1 MGVQMTKRPLFQ
13 FAVAAMALGASAFAF
28 AQGYPE
34 KVVKFI
40 VPFSA
45 GGVSDVV
52 SRPIAHRLGVMWGH
66 QTIIENRPG
75 AGGMIG
81 SDVVAKAKPDGYT
94 LLLSGSTHFVSAALH
109 HKAITF
115 HPIDDFTP
123 IAHIAEQ
130 PGVLVVH
137 PSVPA
142 KSLAELIAM
151 AKAHPGKMNYASSG
165 NGSSQHLFAA
175 MLFTMVGIE
184 LTHVPYK
191 GSGPALADLL
201 SGLVPVSVPS
211 ISNAIPHI
219 QGGKLRALG
228 VSSAKRVAALPDV
241 PTLSE
246 AGARGYDAQLW
257 FAVLGPKGLPADIVN
272 KVFESVTVA
281 VKHPDVQKTY
291 AQQGIDVRIM
301 PPAEFTQYF
310 RSESVKWN
318 RVVKEAGV
326 SID

>member
-1 MGVQMTKRPLFQ
+1 MNRLKRVRC
-13 FAVAAMALGASAFAF
+13 AEVALALSLVSPAAF
-28 AQGYPE
+28 AQSYPE
-34 KVVKFI
+34 RVVKFI

-66 QTIIENRPG
+66 QTIVENRPG

-94 LLLSGSTHFVSAALH
+94 LLLSGSTHFVSATLH
-109 HKAITF
+109 QKTITF

-137 PSVPA
+137 PSVA
-142 KSLAELIAM
+142 ANSLAELTAL
-151 AKAHPGKMNYASSG
+151 AKAQPGKLNYASSG

-175 MLFTMVGIE
+175 MLFSMVGVE

-219 QGGKLRALG
+219 QGRKLRAIG
-228 VSSAKRVAALPDV
+228 VTSSKRASALPDV
-241 PTLSE
+241 PTLDE
-246 AGARGYDAQLW
+246 AGAKGYDAQLW

-272 KVFESVTVA
+272 KVYESVAVA
-281 VKHPDVQKTY
+281 VRHPDVQKTY

-301 PPAEFTQYF
+301 PPADFAQYF
-310 RSESVKWN
+310 KSESVKWN
-318 RVVKEAGV
+318 RVVKDAGV
-326 SID
+326 SVD

>member
-1 MGVQMTKRPLFQ
+1 MKKMQWFRRAGVLLALSVLPA
-13 FAVAAMALGASAFAF
+13 AVI
-28 AQGYPE
+28 AQSYPE
-34 KVVKFI
+34 RVVKFI

-94 LLLSGSTHFVSAALH
+94 LLLSGSTHFVSATLH
-109 HKAITF
+109 QKTISF

-142 KSLAELIAM
+142 KSLAELIAL
-151 AKAHPGKMNYASSG
+151 AKAQPGKLNYASSG

-175 MLFTMVGIE
+175 MLFTMTGIE

-228 VSSAKRVAALPDV
+228 VSSAKRVPALPDV
-241 PTLSE
+241 PTLDE
-246 AGARGYDAQLW
+246 AGAKGYDAQLW

-272 KVFESVTVA
+272 KVYESVAVA
-281 VKHPDVQKTY
+281 VRHPDVQKTY

-310 RSESVKWN
+310 KSESVKWN

>member
-1 MGVQMTKRPLFQ
+1 MNKMHWFRRAGVVLILSVLP
-13 FAVAAMALGASAFAF
+13 AVVI
-28 AQGYPE
+28 AQSYPE
-34 KVVKFI
+34 RVVKFI

-66 QTIIENRPG
+66 QTIVENRPG

-94 LLLSGSTHFVSAALH
+94 LLLSGSTHFVSATLH
-109 HKAITF
+109 QKTISF

-142 KSLAELIAM
+142 KSLAELISL
-151 AKAHPGKMNYASSG
+151 AKAQPGKLNYASSG

-175 MLFTMVGIE
+175 MLFTMTGIE

-228 VSSAKRVAALPDV
+228 VSSSKRVAALSDV
-241 PTLSE
+241 PTLDE
-246 AGARGYDAQLW
+246 AGAKGYDAQLW

-272 KVFESVTVA
+272 KVYESVAVA
-281 VKHPDVQKTY
+281 VRHPDVQRTY

-310 RSESVKWN
+310 KSESAKWN

>member
-1 MGVQMTKRPLFQ
+1 MRCSVNTVIRSAGVTL
-13 FAVAAMALGASAFAF
+13 ALSVLACAAF
-28 AQGYPE
+28 AQSYPE
-34 KVVKFI
+34 RVVKFI

-52 SRPIAHRLGVMWGH
+52 SRPIAHRLGVIWGH
-66 QTIIENRPG
+66 QTIVENRPG

-94 LLLSGSTHFVSAALH
+94 LLLTGSTHFVGASLH
-109 HKAITF
+109 HKTITF

-137 PSVPA
+137 PSVAA
-142 KSLAELIAM
+142 KSLAELIAL
-151 AKAHPGKMNYASSG
+151 AKSVPGKLNFASSG

-175 MLFTMVGIE
+175 MLFGMVGIE

-191 GSGPALADLL
+191 GSGPAMTDLL

-219 QGGKLRALG
+219 HGGKLRALG
-228 VSSAKRVAALPDV
+228 VTSAKRVGALPDV
-241 PTLSE
+241 PTLDE
-246 AGARGYDAQLW
+246 AGAKGYDAQLW
-257 FAVLGPKGLPADIVN
+257 FAAVGPKGLPADIVN
-272 KVFESVTVA
+272 KVYESVAIA
-281 VKHPDVQKTY
+281 VRHPDVQKVY

-301 PPAEFTQYF
+301 PPAEFAQYF
-310 RSESVKWN
+310 KSESVKWN
-318 RVVKEAGV
+318 RVVKDAGV

>member
-1 MGVQMTKRPLFQ
+1 MRYSVNTVIRSAGATL
-13 FAVAAMALGASAFAF
+13 ALSVLACAAF
-28 AQGYPE
+28 AQSYPE
-34 KVVKFI
+34 RVVKFI

-52 SRPIAHRLGVMWGH
+52 SRPIAHRLGVIWGH
-66 QTIIENRPG
+66 QTIVENRPG

-94 LLLSGSTHFVSAALH
+94 LLLTGSTHFVGASLH
-109 HKAITF
+109 QKTITF

-137 PSVPA
+137 PSVAA
-142 KSLAELIAM
+142 KSLAELIAL
-151 AKAHPGKMNYASSG
+151 AKSAPGKLNFASSG

-175 MLFTMVGIE
+175 MLFGMVSIE

-191 GSGPALADLL
+191 GSGPALTDLL

-219 QGGKLRALG
+219 HGGKLRALG
-228 VSSAKRVAALPDV
+228 VTSAKRAGALPDV
-241 PTLSE
+241 PTLDE
-246 AGARGYDAQLW
+246 AGAKGYDAQLW
-257 FAVLGPKGLPADIVN
+257 FAAVGPKGLPADIVN
-272 KVFESVTVA
+272 KVYESVAIA
-281 VKHPDVQKTY
+281 VRHPDVQKIY

-301 PPAEFTQYF
+301 PPAEFAQYF
-310 RSESVKWN
+310 KSESVKWN
-318 RVVKEAGV
+318 RVVKDAGV

>member
-1 MGVQMTKRPLFQ
+1 MNRLLHGVC
-13 FAVAAMALGASAFAF
+13 MALALSAASATF
-28 AQGYPE
+28 AQGYPDR
-34 KVVKFI
+34 VVKFV

-52 SRPIAHRLGVMWGH
+52 SRPIAHRLGQMWGH
-66 QTIIENRPG
+66 QAIIENRPG

-81 SDVVAKAKPDGYT
+81 ADVVAKAKPDGYT
-94 LLLSGSTHFVSAALH
+94 LLLSGSTHFVGGTLH
-109 HKAITF
+109 QKTITF

-130 PGVLVVH
+130 PGVLAVH
-137 PSVPA
+137 PSVAA
-142 KSLAELIAM
+142 KSLAELIAL
-151 AKAHPGKMNYASSG
+151 AKAQPGKLNYASSG

-175 MLFTMVGIE
+175 MLFGMVGIE

-191 GSGPALADLL
+191 GSGPALGDLL
-201 SGLVPVSVPS
+201 SGIVPVSVPS

-228 VSSAKRVAALPDV
+228 VTSIRRAATLPEV

-257 FAVLGPKGLPADIVN
+257 FAVLGPKGLPANIVN
-272 KVFESVTVA
+272 KIYESVAMA
-281 VKHPDVQKTY
+281 VRHPDVLKTY
-291 AQQGIDVRIM
+291 AQQGIDVHIM
-301 PPAEFTQYF
+301 PPAEFAQYF
-310 RSESVKWN
+310 KAESVKWN